1 MAHRTPRELI
11 QIYWER
17 IYNAGEVELI
27 REVCADPIVR
37 HDPNCVTMLSHD
49 EQITRVLR
57 SVATKP
63 LFTHRVLHADD
74 RYVTSVWNM
83 VSRDGRNIQL
93 CGIEVFEAEN
103 GRFTRCWNSAYAKGS
118 WGEDGDDFDPAA
130 LEPPELVASGK
141 AISADWLQRAF
152 AAGGV
157 VIPQRLA
164 LEPEI
169 TPIGH
174 GTTSETVRVRAS
186 YNSGTITAPTS
197 AICKIGR
204 PLPNALGTTSPFE
217 RERQAYA
224 LFGPEP
230 AFRVPRV
237 YFSAADASGLCN
249 LLLEDLS
256 VSARPGDQ
264 IAGCSFADASA
275 VVRELARFHCAWW
288 NRTELDE
295 TEWLSRPHQFLP
307 AYAKGA
313 AVIAEWLADRIAP
326 DALGVMHAFGA
337 LAARWLDQ
345 AVARRT
351 LIHGDPRVDN
361 ILFEETPQGTRACL
375 IDWQSLRLGDPM
387 ADVAYFLSGSVS
399 PDDRRA
405 GERDLLAQYVSI
417 IAKVDPTYTI
427 ELAIASYRANM
438 VSGLW
443 MTVIA
448 AAYVERTEHNA
459 DLLVALLMRNA
470 SAVNDWGN
478 LDVIAAS

>member
-1 MAHRTPRELI
+1 MTLLIDEVSLMFGQMTERKMKAAVLRELNKPMTI
-11 QIYWER
+11 ED
-17 IYNAGEVELI
+17 VEI
-27 REVCADPIVR
+27 
-37 HDPNCVTMLSHD
+37 
-49 EQITRVLR
+49 
-57 SVATKP
+57 
-63 LFTHRVLHADD
+63 
-74 RYVTSVWNM
+74 
-83 VSRDGRNIQL
+83 
-93 CGIEVFEAEN
+93 
-103 GRFTRCWNSAYAKGS
+103 
-118 WGEDGDDFDPAA
+118 
-130 LEPPELVASGK
+130 AS
-141 AISADWLQRAF
+141 
-152 AAGGV
+152 
-157 VIPQRLA
+157 
-164 LEPEI
+164 
-169 TPIGH
+169 PIG
-174 GTTSETVRVRAS
+174 SEVLVRV
-186 YNSGTITAPTS
+186 
-197 AICKIGR
+197 
-204 PLPNALGTTSPFE
+204 
-217 RERQAYA
+217 
-224 LFGPEP
+224 
-230 AFRVPRV
+230 
-237 YFSAADASGLCN
+237 AAVGLCN